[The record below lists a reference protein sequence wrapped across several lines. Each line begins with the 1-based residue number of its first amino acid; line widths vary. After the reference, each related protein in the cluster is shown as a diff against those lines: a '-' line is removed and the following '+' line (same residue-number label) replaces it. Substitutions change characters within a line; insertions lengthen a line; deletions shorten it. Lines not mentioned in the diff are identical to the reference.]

1 MAFMMKKKKYRFNVE
16 VQLQDLD
23 NVALVNEVLF
33 AKIRLL
39 DGGSFQEYSSRKEVR
54 NHRVEWNRN
63 FTFPCKMSA
72 NASTGVLDPC
82 YLRISIR
89 KEMKGGRSYYKLG
102 FIDLNLAEYA
112 GAGLISRRC
121 LLEGYDARHRLDN
134 SMLTVSIK
142 MHMLS
147 GDILFKAPTPN
158 LKSKQKPSTEDL
170 AAISTEVKNI
180 ASAVVSVSLPTAGS
194 SSVISSNIMGGRP
207 ISSIRDEEI
216 DPQVLIAS
224 LITDSGLSESSES
237 AVTLTSDA
245 LLLQQH
251 QMQEQQHQLH
261 QQTSTLSS
269 SYPPSSVASLIPGVS
284 LTNAQ
289 QLMSP
294 YGGIGGTGGNG
305 GGGGNLGGIVIG
317 SNNYGTTTV
326 ISTTGSAVAPTSI
339 MEMGH
344 SRNSSNTSQMS
355 KGSGYSSF
363 SHSQH
368 SRQSSEGDS
377 GHARFR
383 KSVSLLNRLNQ
394 KAMNAMKLHIP
405 ALKHNN
411 APTSQSSQQQQ
422 KLQVSKVINECES
435 EELLFQTPNSS
446 ICDDS
451 SALEEFRTP
460 LNEIP
465 SSDSSLTAPCPYS
478 MTFLNTPSP
487 TYRSINGSSRSES
500 RDSQLYES
508 ESDSGLDENFHT
520 PRVVKIKSMENVS
533 LLKMEFHKASQEL
546 DRDSPRR
553 LKLLADRER
562 LHLPK
567 MKSLNN
573 LSLENYIE
581 KELREEFQRIKDESN
596 EDRKS
601 NALVQERKNSTSSA
615 SSGKLYVKSAK
626 VGNAKFIGNDDS
638 PLPLTLKKPTTQI
651 LENFHYPIQK
661 MRSLG
666 TIPDVVGEHIAPDP
680 FLTPTSIRKPQFPC
694 GTQSAEKTNSP
705 SYPACHFAF
714 NTVDANNLQH
724 YSHNS
729 LNKLYCQDRLG
740 KLMLSTENNLLSMS
754 RTLERAYR
762 RNLMKSSTPLRQT
775 LGFVQYGEPFYTLR
789 TEDAAVVSHIR
800 PQSISATY
808 DLMRNS
814 KLHFVAYVVRKYKAV
829 AHICFFFNQ
838 RLSRIVNRRF
848 SERDC
853 GGINYLWQFVRR
865 NRNFS
870 GVSRRLLDG
879 GSSAICGG
887 VSRQLSATGASS
899 STSHN
904 TNTTN
909 PLFNSSSPYGTM
921 NSNKS
926 SHSTTSS
933 NASSS
938 ASSNNVVTC
947 QCTSMG
953 SDTVDDVAG
962 GNYHHQQQIQQQLQQ
977 NSQNSA
983 ASPADGSRDS
993 AICGNESFT
1002 LSHNNNGGGS
1012 TPRIGE
1018 VALAASPT
1026 DACSIRS
1033 NPSSGSL
1040 MVAADAAGLSA
1051 AGHSVGS
1058 NATSV
1063 GGSTLSPISSG
1074 SHLIRR
1080 PSITMNPSSG
1090 SLVISETGSLDRMK
1104 TTAEKRKKGPLDD
1117 GPRVSDRVEETRV
1130 NPKSLIDEILKDDD
1144 LDQLE
1149 ESTETSG
1156 LQLYIARDGT
1166 AALGN
1171 HEVKSRVSAGAF
1183 KQVVMEN
1190 PR

>member
-1 MAFMMKKKKYRFNVE
+1 
-16 VQLQDLD
+16 
-23 NVALVNEVLF
+23 
-33 AKIRLL
+33 
-39 DGGSFQEYSSRKEVR
+39 
-54 NHRVEWNRN
+54 
-63 FTFPCKMSA
+63 
-72 NASTGVLDPC
+72 
-82 YLRISIR
+82 
-89 KEMKGGRSYYKLG
+89 
-102 FIDLNLAEYA
+102 
-112 GAGLISRRC
+112 
-121 LLEGYDARHRLDN
+121 
-134 SMLTVSIK
+134 
-142 MHMLS
+142 
-147 GDILFKAPTPN
+147 
-158 LKSKQKPSTEDL
+158 
-170 AAISTEVKNI
+170 
-180 ASAVVSVSLPTAGS
+180 
-194 SSVISSNIMGGRP
+194 
-207 ISSIRDEEI
+207 
-216 DPQVLIAS
+216 
-224 LITDSGLSESSES
+224 
-237 AVTLTSDA
+237 
-245 LLLQQH
+245 
-251 QMQEQQHQLH
+251 
-261 QQTSTLSS
+261 
-269 SYPPSSVASLIPGVS
+269 
-284 LTNAQ
+284 
-289 QLMSP
+289 
-294 YGGIGGTGGNG
+294 
-305 GGGGNLGGIVIG
+305 
-317 SNNYGTTTV
+317 
-326 ISTTGSAVAPTSI
+326 
-339 MEMGH
+339 
-344 SRNSSNTSQMS
+344 
-355 KGSGYSSF
+355 
-363 SHSQH
+363 
-368 SRQSSEGDS
+368 
-377 GHARFR
+377 
-383 KSVSLLNRLNQ
+383 
-394 KAMNAMKLHIP
+394 MNAMKLHIP

-446 ICDDS
+446 IRDDS

-754 RTLERAYR
+754 RTPFERAYR

-808 DLMRNS
+808 DLM
-814 KLHFVAYVVRKYKAV
+814 
-829 AHICFFFNQ
+829 
-838 RLSRIVNRRF
+838 
-848 SERDC
+848 
-853 GGINYLWQFVRR
+853 
-865 NRNFS
+865 S